1 MSGSARIGIGSWPLY
16 PFLFAAHP
24 VASLLLGNVAK
35 VPLSEIVGPLLL
47 IEGVVGVTLLIARA
61 VTGSWLRAAMYCFL
75 IVVLALYFQRF
86 ENGLK
91 SVFGAEITDMI
102 AIMSWL
108 TLLALITGLIGRSK
122 SDFRVATMALNA
134 AAILFLIVPV
144 SIIGYFNFQFLQNR
158 DAAIAAIN
166 RPAPELAKP
175 TSGKLPDIW
184 YLVPDRYA
192 RGDVLQTVYGFDN
205 SAFLDDLTRAGFQVL
220 DQSAANYQRTG
231 HSLASTLNLDYLDAV
246 TAVTGNQSRDWVI
259 LYRLLADFKVWRAL
273 KPLGYAYSHF
283 GSWWTPTAY
292 NAQADHNINW
302 KVVPTFQRFLWGHSL
317 PGRIAGAA
325 GWRAMDDRRIQ
336 CERIAYK
343 FDKLRELAAQKTA
356 PKFVFAHLLM
366 PHPPFVLRADG
377 SCLSLDQARARSRR
391 DNYIDQVN
399 YTNDQLRSLIAVI
412 QAQSGG
418 QAIIIVQA
426 DEGPWPQR
434 FAGDE
439 LTLGLDTNPIAWA
452 DLSDAELREKMAIL
466 HAIYLP
472 ANDRPQLPATSTPV
486 NTFRLIFRR
495 WFGADLPALADQN
508 HIYLDDQHVYD
519 FRRVTER
526 LRE

>member
-1 MSGSARIGIGSWPLY
+1 MAAPARHRFGAWPLY

-35 VPLSEIVGPLLL
+35 VALSEIVGPLLA
-47 IEGVVGVTLLIARA
+47 IEAVVGVILLIARA

-75 IVVLALYFQRF
+75 MVILMLYFQRF
-86 ENGLK
+86 ENALK

-108 TLLALITGLIGRSK
+108 ALLGLVTGLIRRSK

-134 AAILFLIVPV
+134 AAVLFLIVPV
-144 SIIGYFNFQFLQNR
+144 SIIGYFNYQFLQNR
-158 DAAIAAIN
+158 DAAIAAVN
-166 RPAPELAKP
+166 QPVPELAKP
-175 TSGKLPDIW
+175 TDAELPDIW

-192 RGDVLQTVYGFDN
+192 RGDVLQSVYGFDN

-231 HSLASTLNLDYLDAV
+231 HSVSSTLNLDYLDAI
-246 TAVTGNQSRDWVI
+246 TAVTGPQSLDWVI

-273 KPLGYAYSHF
+273 KPLGYEYSHF
-283 GSWWTPTAY
+283 GSWWTPTAF
-292 NAQADHNINW
+292 NALADHNINW

-325 GWRAMDDRRIQ
+325 GWRAMDYRRLQ
-336 CERIAYK
+336 CERVAYK
-343 FDKLRELAAQKTA
+343 FDKLRELAAKKTA

-391 DNYIDQVN
+391 DNYIDQVR
-399 YTNDQLRSLIAVI
+399 YTNDQLRSLISVI
-412 QAQSGG
+412 QAQSGRE
-418 QAIIIVQA
+418 AIIIVQA
-426 DEGPWPQR
+426 DEGPWPAR

-439 LTLGLDTNPIAWA
+439 LTLGLDTNPIKWRE
-452 DLSDAELREKMAIL
+452 LSDAELREKMAIL
-466 HAIYLP
+466 HAIYVP
-472 ANDRPQLPATSTPV
+472 ARHRTALARTATPV

-495 WFGADLPALADQN
+495 WFGADLPALADEN
-508 HIYLDDQHVYD
+508 HIYRDDQHV
-519 FRRVTER
+519 FEFQRVTER
-526 LRE
+526 LRK